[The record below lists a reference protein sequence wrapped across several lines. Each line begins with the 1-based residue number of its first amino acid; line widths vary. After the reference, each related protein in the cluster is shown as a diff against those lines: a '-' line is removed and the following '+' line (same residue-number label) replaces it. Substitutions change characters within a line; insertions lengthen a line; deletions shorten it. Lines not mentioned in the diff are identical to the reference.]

1 MAKLASVGL
10 PFPSVTIFAAP
21 RKFLHLQYRKGSRR
35 AKYRIGENMCDY
47 SLLSFPN
54 RLAIE
59 GERLTSYRFPSHS
72 LGLAS
77 PADLKPA
84 AGSLREAGF
93 RGSRWSR
100 LKDWLF
106 SPEPSCVK
114 KEVATVCIPP
124 GSRLRVIG
132 IPEKMQR
139 RFDVGPVEDVT
150 FFERSASAYEYR
162 DTILFAN
169 GRCAL
174 FQDLHEGLR
183 FEVVSLGMIEAELA
197 PDVVRVR

>member
-1 MAKLASVGL
+1 
-10 PFPSVTIFAAP
+10 
-21 RKFLHLQYRKGSRR
+21 
-35 AKYRIGENMCDY
+35 MCDY

-84 AGSLREAGF
+84 AGSLRKAGF
-93 RGSRWSR
+93 HGSRWSQ

-106 SPEPSCVK
+106 SPEPCVK
-114 KEVATVCIPP
+114 KEVAAICIPP

-132 IPEKMQR
+132 IPEQMQR

-174 FQDLHEGLR
+174 FQDLHEGLC